1 MTIAPCS
8 RARRLARRVW
18 ADGALGTTRSCG
30 SLLILLLG
38 VLLFG
43 GGFLIAGFKL
53 ALILLVALLVVGLV
67 SGWTLRGRTG
77 AA

>member
-1 MTIAPCS
+1 MWI
-8 RARRLARRVW
+8 V
-18 ADGALGTTRSCG
+18 
-30 SLLILLLG
+30 LILLLG

-43 GGFLIAGFKL
+43 GGFLIAGLEL
-53 ALILLVALLVVGLV
+53 ALILLVALVVVGLV